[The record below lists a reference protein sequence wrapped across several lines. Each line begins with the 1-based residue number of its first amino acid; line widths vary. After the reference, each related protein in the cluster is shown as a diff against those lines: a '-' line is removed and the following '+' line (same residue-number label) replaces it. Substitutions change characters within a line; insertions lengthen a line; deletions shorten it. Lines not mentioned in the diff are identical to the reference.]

1 MGFFKNIKLDA
12 NAKMLRDS
20 FGAIRSEYYSC
31 IFANVQS
38 ATGVPLP
45 PSRRVLAGDAD
56 LCLRRLQCVI
66 ALIFISEKGYVS
78 NGREMEVFSEALI
91 RHCFGEKNR
100 DNATQYLLKH
110 KSDGI
115 PTLAAEVSLPLA
127 RYVLGEDTEPLQ
139 VFLAMKATSLTLSA
153 LPSTTKCAIA
163 SEFGDKKTAHE
174 MALEE
179 GAIASYV
186 ESGSSEK

>member
-20 FGAIRSEYYSC
+20 FGRIGTEYYSC
-31 IFANVQS
+31 IVANVQS
-38 ATGVPLP
+38 AIGFPLP
-45 PSRRVLAGDAD
+45 PNRRVLAGDAD

-78 NGREMEVFSEALI
+78 NGRDMEVFSAALI
-91 RHCFGEKNR
+91 RHCFDEKHRN
-100 DNATQYLLKH
+100 NATQYLLKH
-110 KSDGI
+110 KSDEI
-115 PTLAAEVSLPLA
+115 LTLVAEVSLPLV
-127 RYVLGEDTEPLQ
+127 RYVLGEDTEPSHVL
-139 VFLAMKATSLTLSA
+139 FGMKATSLTLSA
-153 LPSTTKCAIA
+153 IPSTTKCAIA

-186 ESGSSEK
+186 ESGSPEK